1 MSDFD
6 TKSKTEEVTTK
17 VDDISSTMV
26 SAKVLSKLFS
36 LTERRIRDLAQEGV
50 LVRSTTKGRY
60 NLERSVQNYILHLK
74 TNKNIENIKTNN
86 ELDYEEEKA
95 IHEKVKREK
104 SEIELKI
111 MKGEVHL
118 AEDVESVMSI
128 MLANFRSKILAM
140 PSKLAPTLVSQNDI
154 KYIRDRIKVE
164 CVEVLEELKDYD
176 PSVFYNEKYVEGDEL
191 DEED

>member
-17 VDDISSTMV
+17 VEDISSTMV

-74 TNKNIENIKTNN
+74 TNKNIENIKTNH
-86 ELDYEEEKA
+86 ELYYEEEKA

-104 SEIELKI
+104 AEIELKI

-118 AEDVESVMSI
+118 SEDVESVMST

-140 PSKLAPTLVSQNDI
+140 PSKIAPTLVSQNDI

-164 CVEVLEELKDYD
+164 CIEVLDELKDYD
-176 PSVFYNEKYVEGDEL
+176 PSTFYNKNVVEDDEL
-191 DEED
+191 EED

>member
-6 TKSKTEEVTTK
+6 TKSKTEELSAK
-17 VDDISSTMV
+17 IDDIGSTVV

-36 LTERRIRDLAQEGV
+36 LTERRIRDLAQEGI
-50 LVRSTTKGRY
+50 LVRETTKGRY

-74 TNKNIENIKTNN
+74 TNKNIENMTTNK
-86 ELDYEEEKA
+86 ELDLEEEKA

-104 SEIELKI
+104 AEIELKI

-118 AEDVESVMSI
+118 SEDVESVLST

-140 PSKLAPTLVSQNDI
+140 PSKIAPTIVSQNDV

-164 CVEVLEELKDYD
+164 CIEVLEELKDYD
-176 PSVFYNEKYVEGDEL
+176 PSVFYNEKYVEDDEI
-191 DEED
+191 EED

>member
-6 TKSKTEEVTTK
+6 TKSKTEELSAK
-17 VDDISSTMV
+17 IDDIGSTVV

-36 LTERRIRDLAQEGV
+36 LTERRIRDLAQEGI
-50 LVRSTTKGRY
+50 LVRETTKGRY

-74 TNKNIENIKTNN
+74 TNKNIENMKTNK
-86 ELDYEEEKA
+86 ELDLEEEKA

-104 SEIELKI
+104 AEIELKI

-118 AEDVESVMSI
+118 SEDVESVLST
-128 MLANFRSKILAM
+128 MLANFRSKVLAM
-140 PSKLAPTLVSQNDI
+140 PSKIAPTIVSQNDV

-164 CVEVLEELKDYD
+164 CIEVLEELKDYD
-176 PSVFYNEKYVEGDEL
+176 PSVFYNEKYVEDDEI
-191 DEED
+191 EED